1 MEIKKREIIFSV
13 VIVAVML
20 IIGFAI
26 SSAIRFNLLEK
37 YQEYDTAVQIDSE
50 DMFRYGMETNIGK
63 AFVYGNLK
71 TIDPV
76 TFSEIGGEYIYIK
89 KVEQEY
95 TVHERSTI
103 DSNGDPAIE
112 QYWDWD
118 DQRTEIKHANKILFL
133 NVEFSYADIPVETSN
148 HITTLSTGD
157 NKRNVY
163 YGNVSELQGTI
174 FTTLKY
180 NTISDTSFYENQT
193 ISQAIENLESGYQLV
208 IFWIC
213 WISLTVLAV
222 IGFYYLENRW
232 LD

>member
-1 MEIKKREIIFSV
+1 MF
-13 VIVAVML
+13 
-20 IIGFAI
+20 IIGFYI
-26 SSAIRFNLLEK
+26 SGEIRLNLLEK

-50 DMFRYGMETNIGK
+50 DIFRYGMETDIGK

-89 KVEQEY
+89 KEEQEY
-95 TVHERSTI
+95 TKHVRTVE
-103 DSNGDPAIE
+103 DEDGNDE
-112 QYWDWD
+112 EEEYWTWD
-118 DQRTEIKHANKILFL
+118 TMRTETRHATKIMFL
-133 NVEFSYADIPVETSN
+133 NVEFSYNDIPVQTN
-148 HITTLSTGD
+148 NQIATLKTGD

-174 FTTLKY
+174 YTTLKN

-193 ISQAIENLESGYQLV
+193 ISHTIENLESGYQLW
-208 IFWIC
+208 IFWII
-213 WISLTVLAV
+213 WILLTAGAV
-222 IGFYYLENRW
+222 VGFYYLENRW